1 MEDAIGIYHLV
12 IFGWKVQIA
21 LDNIEAQGSQPYQ
34 KLIRWSG
41 TVSGTCRS
49 RSYQN
54 WVFPPWQL
62 LWKIRKTIKK
72 VYVEISTIKCVHYT
86 TNDLKV
92 LIIHVNA
99 SFIRVGNHKQT
110 IVENSCIGFRKIN
123 LQYYSI
129 IFYITG
135 KFCFP

>member
-1 MEDAIGIYHLV
+1 M
-12 IFGWKVQIA
+12 
-21 LDNIEAQGSQPYQ
+21 
-34 KLIRWSG
+34 
-41 TVSGTCRS
+41 CRS
-49 RSYQN
+49 RWYQK

-99 SFIRVGNHKQT
+99 SFIRVGNHKQA
-110 IVENSCIGFRKIN
+110 IVEKRQEIKAYIVNKDMKEFTLKLGDLTDDEREIIIKGCLIN
-123 LQYYSI
+123 YYR
-129 IFYITG
+129 G
-135 KFCFP
+135 